1 MRSTTITAFPLFS
14 LVLGAVNWSA
24 LESCVTQSGTASV
37 KTVSTSVSTT
47 TVQQPDILVKHTFHP
62 QHLVT
67 PRPFTKTWTH
77 TFQETDTAVSTVVV
91 HLTHTEF
98 VPNSTI
104 VNTYTQTE
112 VSSVYTTVPAPS
124 DFLPISNTTNSAYPN
139 GQSLSSSASTS
150 KSSALQSSSMP
161 AAASGTAAARFNMTA
176 SASGNDG
183 SGASAGTDGS
193 ANLDTRNLK
202 NLKQFAHAVH
212 CLKSVLVQK
221 TVDTTTTG
229 TTQTSTLAQATVTA
243 TVSATITAMV
253 QPKFGHGKTVYTTSY
268 TTVTKGYNVY
278 SNKFVT
284 AQVTST
290 VKAYAACQTNNVINA
305 LAPPSG
311 KAKSKTTVAGSAQQC
326 CEQCQ
331 QTSNCVGSAFQALL
345 PLGGRCIIYYADT
358 CPAQSANSL
367 QYTLAAPKQSLGTY
381 ALSNGVCGY
390 MFSAAGQVKAHG
402 HG

>member
-1 MRSTTITAFPLFS
+1 MRSTTIASFPLFS
-14 LVLGAVNWSA
+14 LALGAVNWSA
-24 LESCVTQSGTASV
+24 LESCVTESGTASV

-47 TVQQPDILVKHTFHP
+47 TVQQPDILVRHTFHP

-67 PRPFTKTWTH
+67 PLPFTKTWTH
-77 TFQETDTAVSTVVV
+77 TFQETDTAVSTVVI
-91 HLTHTEF
+91 HLTQTEF
-98 VPNSTI
+98 VPTSTI

-124 DFLPISNTTNSAYPN
+124 GFLPISNTTNSAYPN
-139 GQSLSSSASTS
+139 GQSLSSSASAS
-150 KSSALQSSSMP
+150 KSSASQSTP
-161 AAASGTAAARFNMTA
+161 THAAFNTTA
-176 SASGNDG
+176 SASGNG
-183 SGASAGTDGS
+183 ESGASAGIDGS
-193 ANLDTRNLK
+193 ANLDTRNIK

-290 VKAYAACQTNNVINA
+290 VKAYAACQTNNVLSA
-305 LAPPSG
+305 LAPPTG
-311 KAKSKTTVAGSAQQC
+311 NAKSKTTVAGSAQQC

-345 PLGGRCIIYYADT
+345 PLGGRCLIYYADT
-358 CPAQSANSL
+358 CPAQFANSL

-381 ALSNGVCGY
+381 ALSNGACGY

-402 HG
+402 HGW